1 MVAGRTLAVAVPD
14 GLLEMLEEGFRAR
27 PVAEVLDSLPRRRL
41 DPSLLLFDVR
51 HAANDASSEEASGRL
66 PMLAP

>member
-1 MVAGRTLAVAVPD
+1 MVAGGTLAVTVSD
-14 GLLEMLEEGFRAR
+14 GLLEMLEERLRTR
-27 PVAEVLDSLPRRRL
+27 PVPEVLDPLPRRRL
-41 DPSLLLFDVR
+41 DASLLLFDVR